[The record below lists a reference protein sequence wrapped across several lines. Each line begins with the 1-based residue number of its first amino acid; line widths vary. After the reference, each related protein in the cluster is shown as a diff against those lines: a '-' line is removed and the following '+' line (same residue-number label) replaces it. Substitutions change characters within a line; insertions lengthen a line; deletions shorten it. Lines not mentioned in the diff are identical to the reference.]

1 MNSENIEI
9 DGLVLDGN
17 YSFDGAR
24 RVHVKN
30 SRLLSKD
37 SFWNTEDVLV
47 EDSYIA
53 GEYLGWNSKDLR
65 LVNCTIESLQGMCY
79 AENIVL
85 ENCKLINTT
94 LAFEYSSVTAN
105 LTGRVESVFNPE
117 SGTIEADQISE
128 LILDDRRID
137 PAKTSIACRAGEV
150 PAPVS
155 PESAGAQGPCSVEAV
170 LGD

>member
-1 MNSENIEI
+1 
-9 DGLVLDGN
+9 
-17 YSFDGAR
+17 
-24 RVHVKN
+24 
-30 SRLLSKD
+30 
-37 SFWNTEDVLV
+37 
-47 EDSYIA
+47 
-53 GEYLGWNSKDLR
+53 
-65 LVNCTIESLQGMCY
+65 MCY

-105 LTGRVESVFNPE
+105 LKGRVESVLNPE
-117 SGTIEADQISE
+117 SGTIEADRIGE

-137 PAKTSIACRAGEV
+137 PAKTSITCRVGEV
-150 PAPVS
+150 PASVS